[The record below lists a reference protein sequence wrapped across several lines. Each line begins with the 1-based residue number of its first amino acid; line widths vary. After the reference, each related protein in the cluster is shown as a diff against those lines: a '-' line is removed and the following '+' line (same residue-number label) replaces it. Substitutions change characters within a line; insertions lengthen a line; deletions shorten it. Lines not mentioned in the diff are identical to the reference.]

1 MKAKELKDEK
11 YFPHAVNGE
20 VISEGYLFSEEEMSI
35 FWSQLCKEQREIIFN
50 EVYNTKP
57 PKGTH
62 SVGIKPYFQE
72 MSQLEFRDA
81 VLNAPEPEI
90 D

>member
-11 YFPHAVNGE
+11 YFQHAVNGE

-35 FWSQLCKEQREIIFN
+35 FWSQLCKEQRRICGAIQSNENPFVSQRSRLMDVII
-50 EVYNTKP
+50 
-57 PKGTH
+57 
-62 SVGIKPYFQE
+62 
-72 MSQLEFRDA
+72 
-81 VLNAPEPEI
+81 NAPEPEI